1 MTLPWR
7 HRTGL
12 KRLSEN
18 EPSIE
23 IAGKSRLVSL
33 KDTRDAAA
41 RLSTAGTP
49 RADLPIPTQSF
60 NIPFSLCSGLE
71 TSVL

>member
-7 HRTGL
+7 QRREL

-41 RLSTAGTP
+41 RLSTADAP
-49 RADLPIPTQSF
+49 RADLLIPTQSF
-60 NIPFSLCSGLE
+60 NIPFCLYSGLE
-71 TSVL
+71 TSIL